1 MDSERRKDLRRAY
14 KAMREEWRQ
23 WRVWWDGQGWIT
35 CLAPR
40 EALALLD
47 AADERDRL
55 RKFADG
61 TLTICPGCYADL
73 VNGEPLS
80 EKHLVCDRCGA
91 IVEGFKPVTWQAAAF
106 AMRDERDRLLKRI
119 DRLVALCESEE
130 EMDAI
135 EGRE

>member
-1 MDSERRKDLRRAY
+1 MDSKRWPRTRQS
-14 KAMREEWRQ
+14 MRECALAAT
-23 WRVWWDGQGWIT
+23 DGALLRIDQQH
-35 CLAPR
+35 L
-40 EALALLD
+40 LALLD

-61 TLTICPGCYADL
+61 TLTICPGCCADL
-73 VNGEPLS
+73 ANGEPLS

-106 AMRDERDRLLKRI
+106 AMRDERDRLRERI